1 MPTAISSASGN
12 QNVMPS
18 APRQSVFFLTG
29 VLAGAASLP
38 VEGTFLSLLTGQ
50 PTYKTGLQHIK
61 THAPAVLGRTGIRFL
76 SFDHIRTYSSQFLH
90 LPTTLCGALGGAA
103 GGLNEVVLHSLASTR
118 RLPTLNAAVSQSGKL
133 FLCFGSYT
141 YLSTTLSPEQLPPK
155 PFWKCW
161 LMGAMAGCVGSGITA
176 AVEGARRKALLMAT
190 VRGTLVVGT
199 VISVQVS
206 SCGAVLSGLQL

>member
-1 MPTAISSASGN
+1 MPTANSSASGN
-12 QNVMPS
+12 QDVIPS

-38 VEGTFLSLLTGQ
+38 VEGTYLSLTGK
-50 PTYKTGLQHIK
+50 PNYKTGLQHIK
-61 THAPAVLGRTGIRFL
+61 SHAPAVLGRTGIRFL
-76 SFDHIRTYSSQFLH
+76 TFDHIRTYSSQFLH

-103 GGLNEVVLHSLASTR
+103 GGLNEVLLHSLASSR
-118 RLPTLNAAVSQSGKL
+118 RLPHLNAAASQSGKL

-161 LMGAMAGCVGSGITA
+161 LMGATAGFVGSAITA
-176 AVEGARRKALLMAT
+176 AVEGARRRALLMAA

-199 VISVQVS
+199 VIAVQVS
-206 SCGAVLSGLQL
+206 SCKAVLSGLQL